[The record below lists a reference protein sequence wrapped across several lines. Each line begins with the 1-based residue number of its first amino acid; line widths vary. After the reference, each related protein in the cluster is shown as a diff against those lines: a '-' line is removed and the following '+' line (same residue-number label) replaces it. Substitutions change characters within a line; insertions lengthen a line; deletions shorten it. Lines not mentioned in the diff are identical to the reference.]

1 MLLWV
6 LLALSLLLVVAG
18 LAVLGRL
25 AFRLAGDVR
34 HFGRAVAEAT
44 DRIGESAEDLR
55 EASDPYGQA
64 RPYR

>member
-6 LLALSLLLVVAG
+6 LLAAVLVLVVAG

-34 HFGRAVAEAT
+34 HFARTAADAA
-44 DRIGESAEDLR
+44 DRIGEAAAELD
-55 EASDPYGQA
+55 AA
-64 RPYR
+64 RMPLNRRGL